1 MFDRSFSSSYHVT
14 FDFDRGEN
22 ERNLIKQKQRSD
34 DLLRDT
40 LVDRC
45 HAWRNLWLDSDAN
58 DMQRIQENSRICITK
73 VMVLPVDAGVV
84 GCPVTPMSACYPD
97 RPIVICNYPKTAPS
111 L

>member
-1 MFDRSFSSSYHVT
+1 MNMFDPFFSSYHVT

-45 HAWRNLWLDSDAN
+45 HA
-58 DMQRIQENSRICITK
+58 
-73 VMVLPVDAGVV
+73 
-84 GCPVTPMSACYPD
+84 
-97 RPIVICNYPKTAPS
+97 
-111 L
+111 

>member
-40 LVDRC
+40 LRRPV
-45 HAWRNLWLDSDAN
+45 
-58 DMQRIQENSRICITK
+58 SRMT
-73 VMVLPVDAGVV
+73 
-84 GCPVTPMSACYPD
+84 
-97 RPIVICNYPKTAPS
+97 
-111 L
+111 